1 MSGIIIYQIL
11 MRKLT
16 LQNPAFV
23 LIRAKYILLC
33 VVSAEGPDSRI
44 KTYGLPFPPT
54 DSTSPSYLTKDFIFF
69 YIT

>member
-1 MSGIIIYQIL
+1 

-23 LIRAKYILLC
+23 LILVKYSLLC

-44 KTYGLPFPPT
+44 ITYGLPLPPT
-54 DSTSPSYLTKDFIFF
+54 DSTRPSYLNKKFLTLNSYVLEFDKDM
-69 YIT
+69 